1 MDDKKGKGALSR
13 RGFIAGATAI
23 GAGMALAGCSGG
35 ADAEP
40 NASGSDSAMDAAAAA
55 AGAASCCT
63 GCSALCAFRACL
75 GTAENG
81 DAGIGRFL
89 GSAAHPESVGSLCA
103 YGYASAEMLVSE
115 ASASGAE
122 GEAGRGGA
130 PLRRRDDGSFEETT
144 WDDALARIGEALA
157 AAKGQGRSVAVLVDE
172 CDLNG
177 RYLYGLAD
185 ALGSQR
191 VYSYASDGGSDAR
204 CGELQAIGASR
215 TVPDVEQARL
225 VVVVGASSGRMTPG
239 HAARLTAARERGA
252 VVVLVDAM
260 VPFGMPAVDA
270 WVPVL
275 PGTEAALLLAGAAA
289 LVREGLEAEGASA
302 CVEGLDAWRESLAS
316 CTPAWAARKTGA
328 SEADVEAFLAR
339 LCAAAPACAIDA
351 SCPGSLRFGNAA
363 ETARVVCAL
372 NALLGAYNVA
382 GGTFVVPETSWD
394 AAARHYATGSAEDE
408 DRAADGGFVPRAD
421 GGAPL
426 ARVEAGSLFD
436 LVEGIEAGEIGALVT
451 GAPEVLAWA
460 CDAERAQRMLP
471 SLDVS
476 VSICAGQ
483 GQYARLCDFVLPRC
497 SSFEEPGLPH
507 VAYAQKP
514 AVCRSAALI
523 APADDVR
530 PLRDVCCG
538 IAEAAGVE
546 SSFAQE
552 IDARA
557 EAFLADAGLS
567 SEALGDS
574 GSVQVASLGVSY
586 GDAPLFAT
594 GSGKVEL
601 RSAACADAGALEV
614 CGFADA
620 ANAAPENGVFRL
632 LVAALP
638 ITSAARASSEAVRA
652 FVGKE
657 RLDRMLINAE
667 SARALGIAE
676 DDEVVVSSSSGSQTW
691 RARLVGH
698 IHPGAVFLPLAAVEQ
713 DDGLSPLLLVEPHAT
728 AGFGTPDLS
737 QATVTV
743 RKVGA

>member
-23 GAGMALAGCSGG
+23 GAGMALAGCSGS

-75 GTAENG
+75 RTAENG

-89 GSAAHPESVGSLCA
+89 GSAAHPESIGSLCA

-157 AAKGQGRSVAVLVDE
+157 AAKGQGRPVAVLVDE
-172 CDLNG
+172 CDPNG

-185 ALGSQR
+185 ALGSRR

-204 CGELQAIGASR
+204 CGELQTIGASR

-302 CVEGLDAWRESLAS
+302 CVEGLDAWKESLAS

-351 SCPGSLRFGNAA
+351 SCPG
-363 ETARVVCAL
+363 AL

-620 ANAAPENGVFRL
+620 ANAVPENGVFRL

>member
-1 MDDKKGKGALSR
+1 M
-13 RGFIAGATAI
+13 
-23 GAGMALAGCSGG
+23 
-35 ADAEP
+35 
-40 NASGSDSAMDAAAAA
+40 
-55 AGAASCCT
+55 
-63 GCSALCAFRACL
+63 
-75 GTAENG
+75 
-81 DAGIGRFL
+81 
-89 GSAAHPESVGSLCA
+89 
-103 YGYASAEMLVSE
+103 
-115 ASASGAE
+115 
-122 GEAGRGGA
+122 
-130 PLRRRDDGSFEETT
+130 
-144 WDDALARIGEALA
+144 
-157 AAKGQGRSVAVLVDE
+157 
-172 CDLNG
+172 
-177 RYLYGLAD
+177 
-185 ALGSQR
+185 
-191 VYSYASDGGSDAR
+191 
-204 CGELQAIGASR
+204 
-215 TVPDVEQARL
+215 
-225 VVVVGASSGRMTPG
+225 
-239 HAARLTAARERGA
+239 
-252 VVVLVDAM
+252 
-260 VPFGMPAVDA
+260 
-270 WVPVL
+270 
-275 PGTEAALLLAGAAA
+275 
-289 LVREGLEAEGASA
+289 
-302 CVEGLDAWRESLAS
+302 
-316 CTPAWAARKTGA
+316 
-328 SEADVEAFLAR
+328 
-339 LCAAAPACAIDA
+339 
-351 SCPGSLRFGNAA
+351 
-363 ETARVVCAL
+363 
-372 NALLGAYNVA
+372 
-382 GGTFVVPETSWD
+382 
-394 AAARHYATGSAEDE
+394 
-408 DRAADGGFVPRAD
+408 
-421 GGAPL
+421 
-426 ARVEAGSLFD
+426 FD

-460 CDAERAQRMLP
+460 CDAERAQRMLS

-476 VSICAGQ
+476 VSICAGR
-483 GQYARLCDFVLPRC
+483 GQYARLCDFILPRC